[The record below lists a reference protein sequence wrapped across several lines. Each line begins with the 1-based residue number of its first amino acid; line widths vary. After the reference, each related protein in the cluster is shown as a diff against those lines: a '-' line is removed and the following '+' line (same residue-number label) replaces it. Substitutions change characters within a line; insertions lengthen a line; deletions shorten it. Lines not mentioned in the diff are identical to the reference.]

1 MSMGKRNVECAL
13 YECSLVYLRFSRRQ
27 RIHSQSEDIRLT
39 QSYTFQS
46 FDCMYITSDAIF
58 YFFQQQQQLH
68 IKPNE
73 SE

>member
-1 MSMGKRNVECAL
+1 MEKRNVECAL

-27 RIHSQSEDIRLT
+27 RIHSHSDDVRLT
-39 QSYTFQS
+39 QSYTFHS
-46 FDCMYITSDAIF
+46 VKLYITSDAIF

-68 IKPNE
+68 SKLNE